1 MVSPRKT
8 RTAAGNPQHAP
19 AVDSSITDHVQS
31 VVQAAISALAESK
44 EAGRLFPNGIRLLKI
59 KVSVAGTDLSLEAAV
74 DSGLTLEQI
83 EAAGVT
89 LIRTPADVA
98 SEILKNAKIELLD
111 SHASG
116 NVDDATALDN
126 ITDTSKG
133 KDAKRSSYG
142 SAPGGTIA
150 LNIGTLEGLL
160 GLATTYSIGV
170 SEIAGGEHSP
180 NSRHYAGVAFDAYKI
195 NGKKVDKNH
204 PDFKKFMTAAKAAGA
219 TEVLGPGDKGHDT
232 HVHAAWPRP
241 RALKGDTIE
250 AYCEA
255 PA

>member
-1 MVSPRKT
+1 MASTRKT
-8 RTAAGNPQHAP
+8 ETAANNLQHAR
-19 AVDSSITDHVQS
+19 AVDSSISDHVQS
-31 VVQAAISALAESK
+31 VVRAAISALSESK
-44 EAGRLFPNGIRLLKI
+44 EAAQLFPNGIRSLKI
-59 KVSVAGTDLSLEAAV
+59 KVRVGGTELYLKADSDNGLALEESETTSVTSA
-74 DSGLTLEQI
+74 
-83 EAAGVT
+83 
-89 LIRTPADVA
+89 RTPADVA

-133 KDAKRSSYG
+133 KNAKRSSYG

-150 LNIGTLEGLL
+150 LNIGMLEGLL

-180 NSRHYAGVAFDAYKI
+180 NSRHYVGVAFDAYKI

-204 PDFKKFMTAAKAAGA
+204 PDFKNLMADAKAAGA
-219 TEVLGPGDKGHDT
+219 TEVLGPGDTGHDT

-255 PA
+255 PS